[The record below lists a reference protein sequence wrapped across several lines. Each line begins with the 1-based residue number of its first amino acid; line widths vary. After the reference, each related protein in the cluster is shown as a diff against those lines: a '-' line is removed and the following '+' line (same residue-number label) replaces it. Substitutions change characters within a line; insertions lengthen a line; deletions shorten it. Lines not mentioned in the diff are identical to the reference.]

1 MESHDDIS
9 ESPQPQQ
16 LEQQA
21 STSSALSPID
31 TLGPSSRVDS
41 FSLTHA
47 FDRLQVRDEHLTLVS
62 NPPGVPE
69 DQNQSHEK
77 LPMAERMFPSLE
89 VIFQHAIDE
98 SKLDIDVE
106 DCRSKLRRAEEDSKQ
121 GARSILDLQ
130 WIRSILDQLSQT
142 RSEHITQ
149 AATVLA
155 DGARDD
161 SWRLP
166 FGQSGLLGFFLGLA
180 SAQATGDLLVASLR
194 FIGNA
199 CADTDVNRER
209 AISPD
214 CPVNSVE
221 TIAELLHEEGEA
233 TDMLQILNTIG
244 IFLQHDQFQRHFID
258 RNLVNTLLDLLQS
271 DLPQPGS
278 KDSFEELSLLRNATN
293 QILADISATAMFAN
307 KYTVQSPLVNTLVQ
321 WLSTTPSE
329 EHLQICSCLTLGNL
343 ARSDQVCRAMIGLHL
358 HEKLLEILKDSTCNM
373 QIAYAALGFLR
384 NLALPTEN
392 KTIIGSQGAVVPI
405 ISSFWSVDVS
415 PQVQHTS
422 VSLLRQLLN
431 GCIGNVRWLLDSLSP
446 DEDSP
451 AYEKTYLSLL
461 LLLFGRTDDVATRI
475 EIGRT
480 VATISRC
487 LHSSSQ
493 GLPPQ
498 STSAIMHRL
507 YAMHTEIA
515 RPLAMMISQ
524 SRFPVVR
531 SEGWFALALMARSQE
546 GSAAVSEVLQQL
558 EVFGILVSTIT
569 GQLDSNTS
577 AQSVPAGPSG
587 GSSTDAQSIQQL
599 ELMRAKDR
607 ENALVLVNE
616 LLKNSVRLDFLFV
629 SIFHNILL

>member
-9 ESPQPQQ
+9 ESPQPQE

-21 STSSALSPID
+21 STSSTLSPVN
-31 TLGPSSRVDS
+31 TLEPNVNADQA
-41 FSLTHA
+41 SLTHA
-47 FDRLQVRDEHLTLVS
+47 FDRLEVREEHLVAS
-62 NPPGVPE
+62 NPAKILK
-69 DQNQSHEK
+69 DRSHER
-77 LPMAERMFPSLE
+77 LPMAERMFSSLE

-98 SKLDIDVE
+98 SKLDIGVE
-106 DCRSKLRRAEEDSKQ
+106 DCRSRLRRAEEDSKQ
-121 GARSILDLQ
+121 GARSIPDLQ

-142 RSEHITQ
+142 RSGHITQ

-166 FGQSGLLGFFLGLA
+166 FGQSGLLDFFLGLA

-199 CADTDVNRER
+199 CADADLNRER
-209 AISPD
+209 AISPEYLPSIVKQLENVD
-214 CPVNSVE
+214 NS
-221 TIAELLHEEGEA
+221 TI
-233 TDMLQILNTIG
+233 TVPIIYN
-244 IFLQHDQFQRHFID
+244 
-258 RNLVNTLLDLLQS
+258 
-271 DLPQPGS
+271 
-278 KDSFEELSLLRNATN
+278 
-293 QILADISATAMFAN
+293 ISN
-307 KYTVQSPLVNTLVQ
+307 DYD
-321 WLSTTPSE
+321 STT
-329 EHLQICSCLTLGNL
+329 
-343 ARSDQVCRAMIGLHL
+343 
-358 HEKLLEILKDSTCNM
+358 NM

-392 KTIIGSQGAVVPI
+392 KTIIGSQGAAVPI

-415 PQVQHTS
+415 PHVQHAS

-461 LLLFGRTDDVATRI
+461 LLLSGRTDDIATRI

-480 VATISRC
+480 VATITRC

-524 SRFPVVR
+524 SKFPVIR

-546 GSAAVSEVLQQL
+546 GSAAVSEVFQQL

-569 GQLDSNTS
+569 GQLDANAST
-577 AQSVPAGPSG
+577 QGVPAGPSG
-587 GSSTDAQSIQQL
+587 GSSTDAQSIQQVGV
-599 ELMRAKDR
+599 MRAKDR

-616 LLKNSVRLDFLFV
+616 LLKNSVRLDFLFI
-629 SIFHNILL
+629 STLHDLLL